1 MGFEAE
7 ITRFKVEIWDL
18 DEYGIWMAKW
28 VHFKGKTPY
37 SKGKLLDFKGEIMG
51 SKGKNMVSKE
61 N

>member
-18 DEYGIWMAKW
+18 YGKM

-37 SKGKLLDFKGEIMG
+37 SKGKLLDFTGEIMG

>member
-7 ITRFKVEIWDL
+7 ITRFNGEMWDL
-18 DEYGIWMAKW
+18 DGKM
-28 VHFKGKTPY
+28 VHFKSKTPY
-37 SKGKLLDFKGEIMG
+37 ANGNLLDFKGEIMG